1 MKVRSKIAGIHA
13 AHAAHFCGQNA
24 GKLALLRKT
33 AAQSYV
39 HFVADPG
46 TGMISQ
52 LQLEGDA
59 PPPFD
64 NFASV
69 LWGEDGVGC
78 AHAHAHAQRE
88 SRCLPGPAPSSG
100 LPLRCR

>member
-1 MKVRSKIAGIHA
+1 MSDCAIEDCWDSRA
-13 AHAAHFCGQNA
+13 ARFCGQNA

-46 TGMISQ
+46 TGIISQ
-52 LQLEGDA
+52 LQLEGEA

-78 AHAHAHAQRE
+78 AHAHARRE
-88 SRCLPGPAPSSG
+88 SRCLTGPAPSSG